1 MKTFVEGSV
10 ITLFQSVLGNLNE
23 LGNILPSDI
32 LPARSY
38 SEVLS
43 YLVKRE
49 KSPLFLRAVDDLT
62 SGRITFLFGKRFEKI
77 PSFLPMIGRKMPN
90 GAVNVVVNMNLY
102 GKMKEVKGST
112 EKLFDIQARTLYGI
126 LIGAHLYRIS
136 IENEN
141 RIFNSAVV
149 LKGTCSF
156 YAAAMVK
163 ALDRNYGISS
173 NGVAED
179 QIRYLFAKFFLINV
193 LGKEQGDMIN
203 NYALA
208 AVTKTSASVVQLID
222 KETDT
227 ETFATLESFLSF
239 LVVKFSRLEKLT
251 IRSLYGQV
259 ANMFRSPAIMMVEF
273 APYVLINIAFFIAA
287 ANINNEAA
295 IAGIVKKEHT
305 DIFTE
310 IYRLS

>member
-1 MKTFVEGSV
+1 MKTFAEGSV
-10 ITLFQSVLGNLNE
+10 ITLFQGVLGNLND
-23 LGNILPSDI
+23 LANILPSDI
-32 LPARSY
+32 LPAKSY
-38 SEVLS
+38 NEVLS

-62 SGRITFLFGKRFEKI
+62 SGRITFLYGKRFEKI
-77 PSFLPMIGRKMPN
+77 PSFLPLIGRKMPT
-90 GAVNVVVNMNLY
+90 GHVNVVVNMNLY
-102 GKMKEVKGST
+102 GKMKEVKNST
-112 EKLFDIQARTLYGI
+112 ERLFDVQARTLYGL

-163 ALDRNYGISS
+163 ALDRNFGISA

-193 LGKEQGDMIN
+193 LGKEPGDIVN
-203 NYALA
+203 SYAIA
-208 AVTKTSASVVQLID
+208 AVTKTSPSVVQLID
-222 KETDT
+222 KETDPN
-227 ETFATLESFLSF
+227 TFASMESFLSF
-239 LVVKFSRLEKLT
+239 LVIKFSRLEKLT
-251 IRSLYGQV
+251 VRSLYGQV

-273 APYVLINIAFFIAA
+273 APYILINLAFFVAA